1 MNIQKFDAFLK
12 NIEESLGLRAEQV
25 TELHFI
31 RQEVE
36 EARRL
41 SQLGERRIA
50 LENLLENFLEVSV
63 PLRKSAIDLA
73 EDAFGTRLSSYE
85 KKLIYL
91 HRMQAL
97 QNSADRNT
105 IGTENRGTEPVNWN
119 TNGTGDGSPSH
130 EGNSK

>member
-73 EDAFGTRLSSYE
+73 EDAFGTRLSS
-85 KKLIYL
+85 
-91 HRMQAL
+91 
-97 QNSADRNT
+97 
-105 IGTENRGTEPVNWN
+105 
-119 TNGTGDGSPSH
+119 
-130 EGNSK
+130 